1 MSPDGSPLPRLDDA
15 AIVAARGPRNALD
28 PRRPYAFLAERE
40 PVAGGGTVAVATIF
54 LTNRECPFR
63 CLMCDLWVNTT
74 VDPVPA
80 GAIPE
85 QIDHALERLPAAD
98 HLKLYN
104 SGNFFDGQAI
114 PTDDLPAIAA
124 RARRFRRLIV
134 ENHPRLC
141 TEACLRLREELGVEL
156 EVALGLET
164 VHPEVLSA
172 LNKRMTVG
180 DFDRAV
186 ERLAGWG
193 IATRAFILLRPPFLE
208 EEEGIDWALR
218 SVEHAFAAG
227 VPCAAVI
234 PTRAGNG
241 ILDRLEAEGRFR
253 PPRLRSLERVL
264 EAGLRIDGGL
274 VLADL
279 WDAKRLEACP
289 GCAPA
294 RIERL
299 DRMNLSQRI
308 EPAAACD
315 TCGGE
320 G

>member
-1 MSPDGSPLPRLDDA
+1 MRPEGAAPRFDDA
-15 AIVAARGPRNALD
+15 AIVAARGPRNVLD

-40 PVAGGGTVAVATIF
+40 PAADGGTVAVSTIF

-85 QIDHALERLPAAD
+85 QIDHALARLPPAE

-104 SGNFFDGQAI
+104 SGNFFDARAI
-114 PTDDLPAIAA
+114 PTGDHPAIAS

-141 TEACLRLREELGVEL
+141 TDACLRFREALGVDL
-156 EVALGLET
+156 EIALGLET
-164 VHPEVLSA
+164 IHPEVLPA

-186 ERLAGWG
+186 ERLAGWE
-193 IATRAFILLRPPFLE
+193 IATRAFVLLRPPFLG
-208 EEEGIDWALR
+208 EEEGLDWAVR
-218 SVEHAFAAG
+218 SVEHAFGAG
-227 VPCAAVI
+227 VACVAVI
-234 PTRAGNG
+234 PTRSGNG
-241 ILDRLEAEGRFR
+241 ILDRLAAEGRFR
-253 PPRLRSLERVL
+253 PPRLRSLERAL
-264 EAGLRIDGGL
+264 EAGLRLDAGL
-274 VLADL
+274 ALADL
-279 WDAKRLEACP
+279 WDAARLEACP
-289 GCAPA
+289 TCAPA
-294 RIERL
+294 RIQRL

-308 EPAAACD
+308 EPAVACD